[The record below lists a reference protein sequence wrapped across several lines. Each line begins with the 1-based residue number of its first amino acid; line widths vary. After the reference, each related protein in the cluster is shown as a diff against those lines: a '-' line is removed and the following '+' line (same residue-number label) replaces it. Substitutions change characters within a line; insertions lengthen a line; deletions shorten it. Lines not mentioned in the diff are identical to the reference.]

1 MGAQVSVLLD
11 KRRSKKGGLYPL
23 KLRVYDEGQTVTF
36 LMVYDM
42 AEEDYERLSAKR
54 LTEGLEKTRDAIRET
69 ELKAMDIARKLK
81 PFDFEAFYISFIIGN
96 PHFVQNK
103 KVFSKTKPEVKARQE
118 EVPAEWKRKFSI
130 FDEPYNGPEY
140 ISSIYLLI
148 ITSLLHQARVGSARS
163 YQTSF
168 ASFKD
173 FRGDV
178 KISEVTSRYL
188 KEFEGWM
195 IVEKGNSKT
204 TVGIYARS
212 MRAVV
217 NEAIELKLLARDDY
231 PFGRRRYGI
240 PTGRNIKKALDKP
253 TLSKLYH
260 SETTTESQQ
269 RARDFWFFSFYGNGM
284 NVKDIIH
291 LKYKNIQGEY
301 LVFERAK
308 TELTT
313 RGGEPI
319 MISCYINED
328 MLNIIAKWGN
338 KDKHPDNYI
347 FPILSPGLSPI
358 RQFEIKQAFTQYL
371 NKNMAK
377 VSEAAKIEKKVRTME
392 TRHSSSTLMKN
403 AGVSAHYIKESL
415 GHTSLK
421 TTENYLAG
429 FENDQKKEYAK
440 ILDTFKDI
448 DKTI

>member
-11 KRRSKKGGLYPL
+11 KRRSKKGRLYPL

-36 LMVYDM
+36 LMFYDM

-54 LTEGLEKTRDAIRET
+54 LTEGLEKIRDAIRET

-81 PFDFEAFYISFIIGN
+81 PFDFEAFYKSFITGN

-103 KVFSKTKPEVKARQE
+103 KVFSKTKPEVNARQE

-240 PTGRNIKKALDKP
+240 PTGRNIKKR
-253 TLSKLYH
+253 TI
-260 SETTTESQQ
+260 SQGL
-269 RARDFWFFSFYGNGM
+269 R
-284 NVKDIIH
+284 
-291 LKYKNIQGEY
+291 
-301 LVFERAK
+301 
-308 TELTT
+308 TT
-313 RGGEPI
+313 RKK
-319 MISCYINED
+319 NTQKFRT
-328 MLNIIAKWGN
+328 L
-338 KDKHPDNYI
+338 
-347 FPILSPGLSPI
+347 LRTL
-358 RQFEIKQAFTQYL
+358 IKIYRRKYTLFGVL
-371 NKNMAK
+371 
-377 VSEAAKIEKKVRTME
+377 KIELCSTPYISSSVSIANQKKALS
-392 TRHSSSTLMKN
+392 RHSD
-403 AGVSAHYIKESL
+403 SAISH
-415 GHTSLK
+415 
-421 TTENYLAG
+421 AV
-429 FENDQKKEYAK
+429 
-440 ILDTFKDI
+440 
-448 DKTI
+448 